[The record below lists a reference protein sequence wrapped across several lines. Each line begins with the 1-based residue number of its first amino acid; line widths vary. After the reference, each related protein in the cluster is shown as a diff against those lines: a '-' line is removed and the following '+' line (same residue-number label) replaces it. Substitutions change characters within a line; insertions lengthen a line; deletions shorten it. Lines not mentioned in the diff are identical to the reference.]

1 MPPDPTPQGNP
12 KESQLKR
19 YEANIP
25 RGALVETSRL
35 RDCRVNVRADIQLGV
50 RWGAFLALPFL
61 GNVLV
66 RGADARWL
74 PAVTLAA
81 FAVVCRCRLRYQRR
95 RAV

>member
-1 MPPDPTPQGNP
+1 MPPDPALQGNP

-35 RDCRVNVRADIQLGV
+35 LDFQVNVRADLQLGI
-50 RWGAFLALPFL
+50 RWGMFLALPFL

-66 RGADARWL
+66 RSTDARWL
-74 PAVTLAA
+74 PAVALATLAA
-81 FAVVCRCRLRYQRR
+81 VCRCRLRHQRR

>member
-1 MPPDPTPQGNP
+1 MPPDPTPPGNP

-25 RGALVETSRL
+25 RGALVETGRL
-35 RDCRVNVRADIQLGV
+35 RDFQVNVRADIQLAA
-50 RWGAFLALPFL
+50 RWGVFLALPFL

-81 FAVVCRCRLRYQRR
+81 FAAVCRCHLRYQRG